1 MQLTHRFH
9 DKSNFLFYY
18 IYWKKGGV
26 YKKGMGKRWWS
37 IGRKWWCWCV
47 NYLPWTRPLNTWLF
61 PARVASH
68 STEDNRVCE
77 REITTCFISGR
88 NTGSWS
94 THCFASM
101 TIYARTK
108 THQNAKYNESLEQK
122 CKTLCKM
129 LCLHMPL
136 QSWWS
141 WMFSLWKRN
150 LTSP

>member
-1 MQLTHRFH
+1 MSVPIREQRNPSSIPPPHILILKKLLSNKMQLTYRFH

-68 STEDNRVCE
+68 STEDNRICD
-77 REITTCFISGR
+77 RKITTCFISGR
-88 NTGSWS
+88 NTGSSS

-101 TIYARTK
+101 AIYARTK
-108 THQNAKYNESLEQK
+108 TQQNTKYNESLQ
-122 CKTLCKM
+122 
-129 LCLHMPL
+129 
-136 QSWWS
+136 
-141 WMFSLWKRN
+141 
-150 LTSP
+150 